1 MVTKSIVCLANSFRP
16 GGSCVAGIEVS
27 NVGFGPWIR
36 PISHRP
42 DQAISD
48 DEKTYA
54 DGTRLSMLDM
64 VEIDFD
70 AHRPE
75 HHQTENWL
83 VKNGA
88 RWRKVGIALPHQLG
102 GALFPPNRPLWLPA
116 QSTYTGRNDQ
126 VTGQVAHASNWSL
139 ALLNPATCVVDV
151 SFNKFSES
159 NEVWVSFAWAS
170 VRHKIKLTDPVQF
183 ARFNTG
189 VGHSYTLENALLCL
203 SLAHVW
209 VQKNTA
215 SKLVAGLVV

>member
-27 NVGFGPWIR
+27 NGGFGPWIR

-54 DGTRLSMLDM
+54 DGTRLSMLDI

-70 AHRPE
+70 THQPE

-83 VKNGA
+83 ITNNV
-88 RWRKVGIALPHQLG
+88 RWRKVGEALRHQLG
-102 GALFPPNRPLWLPA
+102 GALLPPNRPLWRPA
-116 QSTYTGRNDQ
+116 HSTYTGRNDQ

-139 ALLNPATCVVDV
+139 ALINPAT
-151 SFNKFSES
+151 
-159 NEVWVSFAWAS
+159 
-170 VRHKIKLTDPVQF
+170 
-183 ARFNTG
+183 
-189 VGHSYTLENALLCL
+189 
-203 SLAHVW
+203 
-209 VQKNTA
+209 
-215 SKLVAGLVV
+215 